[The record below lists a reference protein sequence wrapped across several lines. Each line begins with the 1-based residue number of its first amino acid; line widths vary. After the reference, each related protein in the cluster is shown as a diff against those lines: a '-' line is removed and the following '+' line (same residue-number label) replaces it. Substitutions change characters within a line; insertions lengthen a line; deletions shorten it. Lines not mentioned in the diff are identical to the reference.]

1 MYPLTAVSIP
11 STSFL
16 SKTIETTIFK
26 DRLIWDL
33 GQEKYKIFWCARM
46 EIDKCSNTSVDKE
59 T

>member
-1 MYPLTAVSIP
+1 MYSLTAISIP

-26 DRLIWDL
+26 GMLTWDL
-33 GQEKYKIFWCARM
+33 GQEKYKIFWCVGT
-46 EIDKCSNTSVDKE
+46 EIDKCSSTGGDKK

>member
-46 EIDKCSNTSVDKE
+46 EIDKCSNTGVDKE